1 MIFKKRTQHY
11 YIYQI
16 VWTKQRTLTKSGGLL
31 YLYTMTP
38 HLKRFIELKKSDVL
52 NIVRGYVLMRKMF
65 IDNGV
70 KDRQL
75 LKGEGMTR
83 EMYIQREKIIYD
95 LQKLKSEAR
104 RFGLIENQG
113 TEFDDYFSELLGR
126 IDDKT
131 PL

>member
-1 MIFKKRTQHY
+1 
-11 YIYQI
+11 
-16 VWTKQRTLTKSGGLL
+16 
-31 YLYTMTP
+31 
-38 HLKRFIELKKSDVL
+38 
-52 NIVRGYVLMRKMF
+52 MRKMF

-75 LKGEGMTR
+75 QKGEGMTR
-83 EMYIQREKIIYD
+83 EMYTQREEIIYD

-126 IDDKT
+126 IDEKI

>member
-1 MIFKKRTQHY
+1 M
-11 YIYQI
+11 
-16 VWTKQRTLTKSGGLL
+16 L

-52 NIVRGYVLMRKMF
+52 NILRGYIILRKMF
-65 IDNGV
+65 IEHGV

-75 LKGEGMTR
+75 QKGEGMTR
-83 EMYIQREKIIYD
+83 EMYIKREEIIYD

-113 TEFDDYFSELLGR
+113 NEFDDYFSELLSR

-131 PL
+131 HL